1 MNIEDLK
8 SLIIKALEDLKGKDI
23 ATLDVKKL
31 TTLTDAMIICSGTS
45 NRHVQALAQNV
56 VTEAKK
62 LGYKVLGVEGTQE
75 GEWILI
81 DLGDVIVHV
90 MQVATREFYNLEKL
104 WVL

>member
-8 SLIIKALEDLKGKDI
+8 SLIINALEDLKGKDI
-23 ATLDVKKL
+23 TTIDVKEL
-31 TTLTDAMIICSGTS
+31 TSLTDAMIICSGTS

-62 LGYKVLGVEGTQE
+62 QGCKVLGVEGTQE

-104 WVL
+104 WLL